1 MSAIKE
7 DPRLAALPVIFVT
20 ASADQVAEVQALSLG
35 AVDYLTRPV
44 EALVVKARV
53 HNQIALRRVTRA
65 LMIAN
70 GELRRLA
77 STDPLTGAANR
88 RRFFER
94 TREEQARAG
103 RHQIPVSLALLDI
116 DHFKRINDTH
126 GHEVGDYALRHV
138 VEVL

>member
-7 DPRLAALPVIFVT
+7 DPRLAARPVIFVT

-53 HNQIALRRVTRA
+53 HNQIALRRVRRA

-77 STDPLTGAANR
+77 STDPLTGAAN
-88 RRFFER
+88 
-94 TREEQARAG
+94 REEQARAG

-126 GHEVGDYALRHV
+126 GHAVGDYALRHV